1 MLSTAQISLH
11 IAIHAVG
18 VVDTI
23 HHIVHFAIAIQ
34 IHRPHIAG
42 VEVRRL
48 ERTTATLKMDVNEDV
63 PEVIVFHYVC
73 PTLFLFLSVLH
84 ERHRHL
90 GTRWQKRGLSG
101 IVRVGKGRTIQFRSI
116 HIHVVLCIFGFLRES
131 APSNC
136 GIGTI
141 LHSHYATPH
150 LLLQTLS
157 RNCRGGCKCKH
168 HKQNDGC

>member
-1 MLSTAQISLH
+1 MLPTAQISLH

-34 IHRPHIAG
+34 IHGPHIAG

-48 ERTTATLKMDVNEDV
+48 ERTTTTLEMDVNENV
-63 PEVIVFHYVC
+63 PEVIVFHDVR
-73 PTLFLFLSVLH
+73 PTLFLFHSVLD
-84 ERHRHL
+84 HRYSHL

-101 IVRVGKGRTIQFRSI
+101 IVRVGKRRTIQFRSI

-131 APSNC
+131 APSNR

-141 LHSHYATPH
+141 LHSYDTASHC
-150 LLLQTLS
+150 LLQTLS
-157 RNCRGGCKCKH
+157 RHCCDGCKGKH
-168 HKQNDGC
+168 HK